1 MPLLYLNCADTTCG
15 DRVAEDGIGIVS
27 DRWRFA
33 DRVGEERGDGT
44 GVSPDMTMQREKK
57 EKPAVSA
64 RPVGSSGD
72 VSPKA
77 KPFWRGLVRGGYSSS
92 HSGQVLSACVVSS
105 VRAHPQ

>member
-27 DRWRFA
+27 DLWRFA
-33 DRVGEERGDGT
+33 GRVGEERGGF
-44 GVSPDMTMQREKK
+44 GVSSDMTIQREKK

-72 VSPKA
+72 VSPNA
-77 KPFWRGLVRGGYSSS
+77 KPFWRGLARGGYSSS